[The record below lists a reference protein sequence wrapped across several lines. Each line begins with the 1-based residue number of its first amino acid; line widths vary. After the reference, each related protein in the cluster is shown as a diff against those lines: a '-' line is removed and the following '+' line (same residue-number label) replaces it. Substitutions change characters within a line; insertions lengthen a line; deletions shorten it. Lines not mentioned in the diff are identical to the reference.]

1 MKPESVLDIVAHGAW
16 NGGILLDN
24 TIFEKKGMSFKG
36 GIPVTSQTIEDRIGV
51 RTRLAA
57 PPDVRIGRVALQ
69 NLLETSGIDPSRI
82 KLFISATNVGDDKEE
97 KGPQI
102 QHSVEMLKASCPGA
116 LAFDL
121 YSGCPGFNVAVELV
135 FMLSL
140 NGFLKA
146 GDVSVLIG
154 AENLHRAHAFKD
166 DDTANIIFG
175 DDALASALETQAT
188 LRPAGTY
195 ESSPTAERPF
205 SDDFVQRAADMIYQI
220 NGQDK
225 IDGIIV
231 DNQLG
236 KLLYRVPATA
246 ARIQHAL
253 VERKYPERAAAG
265 HFRQFKEA
273 LGFYDQ
279 EIKCF
284 AFDVMTLHQN
294 PGFVETLARA
304 YVESGRYKTV
314 ASVYLDPHHPIRVR
328 LHRGANCT
336 AFYPKHG
343 IIDAL
348 TRTHG
353 CFGGYIEAIETEEDV
368 FGVMDGKGVFL
379 YATRG
384 ARKHLNELLHRNGLN
399 VGSIE
404 LLIEHQANFA
414 MIPMT
419 IQTLFD
425 GSKEEVDRLTRDF
438 VAKRMVMNIH
448 TRGNCSVVCMQ
459 RLPYDL
465 QRNVLQPDVIQ
476 GYEINQSLEKLK
488 NARLVVSDSVGAGMT
503 RSSFI
508 RRVA

>member
-195 ESSPTAERPF
+195 EKQP
-205 SDDFVQRAADMIYQI
+205 
-220 NGQDK
+220 
-225 IDGIIV
+225 DG
-231 DNQLG
+231 G
-236 KLLYRVPATA
+236 KAV
-246 ARIQHAL
+246 
-253 VERKYPERAAAG
+253 
-265 HFRQFKEA
+265 FR
-273 LGFYDQ
+273 
-279 EIKCF
+279 
-284 AFDVMTLHQN
+284 
-294 PGFVETLARA
+294 
-304 YVESGRYKTV
+304 
-314 ASVYLDPHHPIRVR
+314 R
-328 LHRGANCT
+328 LCSAC
-336 AFYPKHG
+336 
-343 IIDAL
+343 
-348 TRTHG
+348 
-353 CFGGYIEAIETEEDV
+353 GGYD
-368 FGVMDGKGVFL
+368 L
-379 YATRG
+379 S
-384 ARKHLNELLHRNGLN
+384 N
-399 VGSIE
+399 
-404 LLIEHQANFA
+404 
-414 MIPMT
+414 
-419 IQTLFD
+419 
-425 GSKEEVDRLTRDF
+425 
-438 VAKRMVMNIH
+438 KR
-448 TRGNCSVVCMQ
+448 
-459 RLPYDL
+459 
-465 QRNVLQPDVIQ
+465 
-476 GYEINQSLEKLK
+476 
-488 NARLVVSDSVGAGMT
+488 AG
-503 RSSFI
+503 
-508 RRVA
+508 

>member
-51 RTRLAA
+51 RTRMAA
-57 PPDVRIGRVALQ
+57 PPDVRIGRIALQ
-69 NLLETSGIDPSRI
+69 NLLETSSIDPSRI
-82 KLFISATNVGDDKEE
+82 KLFIGATNLGDDKRE

-102 QHSVEMLKASCPGA
+102 QHPVEMLKESCPGA

-121 YSGCPGFNVAVELV
+121 YSGCPGFNVTVELV

-140 NGFLKA
+140 NGFLKT

-154 AENLHRAHAFKD
+154 AENLHRAQAFRA

-188 LRPAGTY
+188 LSPAGIY
-195 ESSPTAERPF
+195 ESSPAAESPF
-205 SDDFVQRAADMIYQI
+205 SDDFIQRTADLIYKL
-220 NGQDK
+220 NGHDK

-236 KLLYRVPATA
+236 MLLYRVPATA

-253 VERKYPERAAAG
+253 VERKYPEKAAAG

-279 EIKCF
+279 EIDCF
-284 AFDVMTLHQN
+284 AFDIMTLHRD

-304 YVESGRYKTV
+304 YVESGRYRTV
-314 ASVYLDPHHPIRVR
+314 ASVFLDPHHGIRVR
-328 LHRGANCT
+328 LHRGVGYT
-336 AFYPKHG
+336 VFYPKRG

-353 CFGGYIEAIETEEDV
+353 CFGNYIEAIETAEDI

-384 ARKHLNELLHRNGLN
+384 ARRHLNELLHRNDLN
-399 VGSIE
+399 VEAIE

-414 MIPMT
+414 MIPLT

-425 GSKEEVDRLTRDF
+425 GPKEEVDRLTRNF
-438 VAKRMVMNIH
+438 VASRMVMNIH

-465 QRNVLQPDVIQ
+465 QRNVLQPDIVQ
-476 GYEINQSLEKLK
+476 GYEVNQSLEKLK
-488 NARLVVSDSVGAGMT
+488 NAKLIVSDSVGAGMT

-508 RRVA
+508 RRIT